1 MRRRYH
7 YREGDGYL
15 YPISLRTIEEFEAVE
30 KFLKDR
36 DEASKKKEKEKK
48 PSEIKVSLPMTLF
61 LMTVIGPII
70 GLVYP
75 HLMAL
80 INHQITEAIKGFV
93 Q

>member
-1 MRRRYH
+1 MRRRYV
-7 YREGDGYL
+7 RENDGYL

-36 DEASKKKEKEKK
+36 DEASKKKEKEKTKK
-48 PSEIKVSLPMTLF
+48 PITVSLPMTIF
-61 LMTVIGPII
+61 LMTIIGPII

-80 INHQITEAIKGFV
+80 INHQITTAIKGFV